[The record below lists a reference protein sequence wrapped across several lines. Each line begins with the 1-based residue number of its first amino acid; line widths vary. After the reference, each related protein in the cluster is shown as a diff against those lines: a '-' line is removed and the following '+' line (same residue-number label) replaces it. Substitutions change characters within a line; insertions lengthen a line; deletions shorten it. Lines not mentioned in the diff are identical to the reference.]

1 MVCAGVSVGVSVGV
15 SRGVSGA
22 GLRFRW
28 RFGLIMGGNITYAAS
43 PRYVRTN
50 SMPELPEVETV
61 RRGLEPALLGRV
73 LSRVSVRRRK
83 LRIPIPDDFEAL
95 VAGRRVTSLT
105 RRAKFLLIHLDGGNC
120 VIVHLGM
127 SGRFLV
133 FTDTPPEPGPHDHVI
148 FETDKGAVACFN
160 DPRRFGFIDLTPT
173 DALDG
178 HRFLR
183 RLGPEPL
190 GNAFSPDLLGERL
203 AGRSGPIKTVLL
215 DQSVVAGIGNIYAC
229 EALFRAGISPR
240 RKASSIRGVRLNR
253 LAAAIR
259 DVLVD
264 AIDAGGSSLRD
275 HRQPSGESGYFQHHF
290 AVYGRAGEP
299 CPDCDCVERAVRRFA
314 QSGRSTFYCAHR
326 QR

>member
-1 MVCAGVSVGVSVGV
+1 
-15 SRGVSGA
+15 
-22 GLRFRW
+22 
-28 RFGLIMGGNITYAAS
+28 
-43 PRYVRTN
+43 
-50 SMPELPEVETV
+50 MPELPEVETV

-73 LSRVSVRRRK
+73 LNRVSVRRRK
-83 LRIPIPDDFEAL
+83 LRIPIPDNFEASL
-95 VAGRRVTSLT
+95 TGRRITTLS
-105 RRAKFLLIHLDGGNC
+105 RRAKFLLIHLDDGNC

-133 FTDTPPEPGPHDHVI
+133 HTGAPPEPGPHDHVI
-148 FETDKGAVACFN
+148 LETDAGASACFN
-160 DPRRFGFIDLTPT
+160 DPRRFGFVDLSP
-173 DALDG
+173 ASELDS

-190 GNAFSPDLLGERL
+190 GNAFGPDLLGERL

-240 RKASSIRGVRLNR
+240 RKASGIKGARLKR

-259 DVLVD
+259 DVLNE
-264 AIDAGGSSLRD
+264 AIEAGGSSLRD
-275 HRQPSGESGYFQHHF
+275 HRQPSGESGYFQHNF
-290 AVYGRAGEP
+290 AVYGREGEG
-299 CPDCDCVERAVRRFA
+299 CPDCDCGGRIRRLV
-314 QSGRSTFYCAHR
+314 QSGRSTFYCARR